1 MNTSGEFINVYIIMI
16 FHEGMN
22 NLDDSPLL
30 TNVDCITL
38 CEYCLRSDNIG
49 ATHHR
54 VGSMGERYSEVGKS
68 SDDMKSPTTPLMM
81 SHHSPDTTDTDD
93 QK

>member
-1 MNTSGEFINVYIIMI
+1 MDN
-16 FHEGMN
+16 
-22 NLDDSPLL
+22 SPLL
-30 TNVDCITL
+30 FSASHVVNINTV
-38 CEYCLRSDNIG
+38 CLRSDNIG